1 MKKGHHILIVD
12 DHLIIIDGYKTALKF
27 GFSNFSDATLV
38 IDYAVNLNGAIKK
51 IKHSLAKGGY
61 DLIILDLSLP
71 ACNVHK
77 MNSGEDLGEWIRSLT
92 HTTKLLVIT
101 SYDDTIRI
109 SNILNQLNPEG
120 FLLKSE
126 ISAMDFVTAVHRIL
140 ENKLHYGKK
149 ASEILKNRH
158 KSNFHLDNIS
168 IQILKEISNGT
179 KAKDLPKYVPL
190 SKSGIEKR
198 KRYLKEVFKTETESD
213 RELIMAARERGYI

>member
-1 MKKGHHILIVD
+1 MKKNYSILIVD

-27 GFSNFSDATLV
+27 GFSSFSDAKLE
-38 IDYAVNLNGAIKK
+38 IDYAVNFNSAVEK
-51 IKHSLAKGGY
+51 IKYSCNTGGY
-61 DLIILDLSLP
+61 DLIVLDLSLP
-71 ACNVHK
+71 PCEKYK
-77 MNSGEDLGEWIRSLT
+77 MNIGEDLGKWIRT
-92 HTTKLLVIT
+92 HSTETKLLVIT

-109 SNILNQLNPEG
+109 NNVLNLLNPEG

-126 ISAMDFVTAVHRIL
+126 ISAMDLVTAVHRIL
-140 ENKLHYGKK
+140 VGKLHYGKK
-149 ASEILKNRH
+149 ISEILKNRH

-179 KAKDLPKYVPL
+179 KAKDLTKYIPM

-198 KRYLKEVFKTETESD
+198 KRVLKEYFKTKTESD